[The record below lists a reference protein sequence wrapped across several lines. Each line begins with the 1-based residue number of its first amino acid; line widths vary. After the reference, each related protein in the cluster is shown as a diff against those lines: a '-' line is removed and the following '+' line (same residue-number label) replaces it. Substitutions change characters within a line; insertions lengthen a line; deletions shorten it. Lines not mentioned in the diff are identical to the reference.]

1 MTYIKKI
8 LLFTIPILLIQ
19 DCLIIAAPLKTK
31 PMIGIEQRVID
42 IDPKVIATPTQP
54 IVEPVKE
61 TSIVSAKSFSEQ
73 QKKNEDKKIKPT
85 KYRLQ
90 IVDGKVCVW
99 GKAPEDA
106 YNTATVQVFK
116 YVDKRTYQLKDTTFL
131 ADGTKCICLLRYMY
145 KVSIP
150 ETWCLDTDMV
160 TGFGKTKEKAFAM
173 AYMEATTRAKRYQ
186 NNDSWKPTKSFQ
198 GEATND
204 SGIIMY
210 DFTFGNI
217 GKEHY
222 CKIFFRFFMPRS
234 K

>member
-1 MTYIKKI
+1 M
-8 LLFTIPILLIQ
+8 Q

-31 PMIGIEQRVID
+31 PMAGIEQ
-42 IDPKVIATPTQP
+42 KVINVNSKDIAIPTLP
-54 IVEPVKE
+54 TVEPVKE
-61 TSIVSAKSFSEQ
+61 TSIASAKSFSERQ
-73 QKKNEDKKIKPT
+73 TKPEDKKSKPI

-90 IVDGKVCVW
+90 TVDGKVCVW

-116 YVDKRTYQLKDTTFL
+116 YVDKRTYQLKDTAFL
-131 ADGTKCICLLRYMY
+131 VDGTKCICLLRYMY

-160 TGFGKTKEKAFAM
+160 TSFGKTKEKAFAM
-173 AYMEATTRAKRYQ
+173 AYMEATTRAKRYH

-210 DFTFGNI
+210 DFAFGNI

-222 CKIFFRFFMPRS
+222 CKIFFRFFMSRS